1 MFFVFK
7 EEGTIQ
13 NIHCHIKKEFL
24 MHCLNMKNNKIHFF
38 LFLDTLNYFF
48 SLWDWQLKV
57 IVPKKPL
64 PNNIQKLQSYY
75 LCV

>member
-38 LFLDTLNYFF
+38 LISRDIELFF
-48 SLWDWQLKV
+48 FFMGLAIKSYRA
-57 IVPKKPL
+57 KKT
-64 PNNIQKLQSYY
+64 NNIQKLQSYY